1 MGLAASTDNTGLRPI
16 SFKARARTSL
26 ACARCGTHHLLRIHH
41 TFLAWRGILFHSVTT
56 LPTRRL
62 VKKRDAEH
70 RRGTTWSCVSS
81 ERPLERRVGVQLS
94 TGVAHSPGERVSRD
108 AVNDGHV
115 AVVYASVVR
124 GKDDRVGVQLSTGVA
139 HSPGERV
146 SRDAVNDGHVAVVYA
161 SVVRG
166 KDDRN
171 RFIGWIAWVF
181 RLTCGTSLNAGW

>member
-70 RRGTTWSCVSS
+70 RRGTTWSWPCVVGA
-81 ERPLERRVGVQLS
+81 PLER
-94 TGVAHSPGERVSRD
+94 
-108 AVNDGHV
+108 
-115 AVVYASVVR
+115 
-124 GKDDRVGVQLSTGVA
+124 RVGVQLSTGVA